1 MEITVSTQN
10 GRVPIT
16 IMHINGDID
25 TTTSK
30 LFQTKAEELI
40 KGGARYI
47 LVDLAHCP
55 YMSSASLRALHV
67 VFKELNTIH
76 PDATL
81 AENDIT
87 KGINDGTYKSPYLKL
102 VNISSETKTVFKVS
116 GFDMFLEF
124 YDDIKKAIA
133 AF

>member
-1 MEITVSTQN
+1 MEITVSTRN

-16 IMHINGDID
+16 IMHVDGSID
-25 TTTSK
+25 TATSK
-30 LFQTKAEELI
+30 LFQAKAEELI

-47 LVDLAHCP
+47 LVDLAQCP
-55 YMSSASLRALHV
+55 YMSSASLRALNFI
-67 VFKELNTIH
+67 FKELNAIH

-81 AENDIT
+81 GESEIT
-87 KGINDGTYKSPYLKL
+87 KGISEGTYKSPYLKL
-102 VNISSETKTVFKVS
+102 ANISNDTKTVFKTS

-124 YDDIKKAIA
+124 YDDLNQAIA

>member
-1 MEITVSTQN
+1 MEITVSTKN

-16 IMHINGDID
+16 IMHIDGSID
-25 TTTSK
+25 TSNSN
-30 LFQTKAEELI
+30 LFHTKAAELI

-47 LVDLAHCP
+47 LIDLARCP
-55 YMSSASLRALHV
+55 YMSSASLRALHLI
-67 VFKELNTIH
+67 FKELNAIH

-81 AENDIT
+81 GENEIT

-102 VNISSETKTVFKVS
+102 VNASNESQIVFKTS

-124 YDDIKKAIA
+124 YDDMNKATA

>member
-1 MEITVSTQN
+1 MEITVSTEN
-10 GRVPIT
+10 GRVPVT
-16 IMHINGDID
+16 IIHVNGDID
-25 TTTSK
+25 TATYK

-47 LVDLAHCP
+47 LVDLAQCP
-55 YMSSASLRALHV
+55 YMSSASLRSLHII
-67 VFKELNTIH
+67 FKELNSIH

-81 AENDIT
+81 GEDAIT
-87 KGINDGTYKSPYLKL
+87 KGINNGTYKSPYLKL
-102 VNISSETKTVFKVS
+102 VNASNETQIVFKTS

-124 YDDIKKAIA
+124 YDDMDKAIA

>member
-1 MEITVSTQN
+1 MEITVSTKN
-10 GRVPIT
+10 GRVPVT
-16 IMHINGDID
+16 IIHVNGDID
-25 TTTSK
+25 TATYK

-47 LVDLAHCP
+47 LVDLAQCP
-55 YMSSASLRALHV
+55 YMSSASLRSLHII
-67 VFKELNTIH
+67 FKELNSIH

-81 AENDIT
+81 GADAIT
-87 KGINDGTYKSPYLKL
+87 KGINNGTYKSPYLKL
-102 VNISSETKTVFKVS
+102 VNASTETQIVFKTS

-124 YDDIKKAIA
+124 YDDMDKAIA